1 MVKSRNQKRIKRHER
16 IRSKI
21 NKHLNKF
28 RLVIFRSNKNI
39 EAQII
44 DDIKQVTLVYVNSK
58 NLNLKNNNIKTAEI
72 VGKKLAELCNEK
84 KINNVVFD
92 RSGYMYH
99 GKIKALAEAARNGGL
114 VF

>member
-1 MVKSRNQKRIKRHER
+1 MLKSRNQKRIERHSR
-16 IRSKI
+16 ILAKI
-21 NKHLNKF
+21 NKHMNKF
-28 RLVIFRSNKNI
+28 RLVVFRSNKNI

-44 DDIKQVTLVYVNSK
+44 DDVKQKTLVYVNSK
-58 NLNLKNNNIKTAEI
+58 NLNLKKNNIKTAEI
-72 VGKKLAELCNEK
+72 VGKKIAELCSEK
-84 KINNVVFD
+84 KIINVVFD